1 MTPPNLVGDM
11 ASIKIRKSR
20 SVPYLLRIAG
30 TVALTAAFS
39 YLLDHLDEQ
48 TFIPVALAISPLL
61 PILWMSVQVLE
72 VNDDE
77 RYWWKYHWILG
88 YKYGKKIKYTSLDHM
103 SLEMIIVQPKRQPEE
118 PRYEL
123 FIHFDKGVP
132 LKLTRR
138 KKLAFIREKALKM
151 AEKLDL
157 VLIDNIEDQTSETT
171 L

>member
-1 MTPPNLVGDM
+1 M

-30 TVALTAAFS
+30 TVALTAAFG
-39 YLLDHLDEQ
+39 YLLDHLDER

-61 PILWMSVQVLE
+61 PMLWMSVQVLE

-77 RYWWKYHWILG
+77 KYWWKYHWILG
-88 YKYGKKIKYTSLDHM
+88 YKYGKKIKYASLDHM
-103 SLEMIIVQPKRQPEE
+103 SLEMIMVQPKRQPEE

-123 FIHFDKGVP
+123 FLHFDQGDP

-138 KKLAFIREKALKM
+138 KKLALVREKGQQM
-151 AEKLDL
+151 ANKLDIAF
-157 VLIDNIEDQTSETT
+157 IDTT
-171 L
+171 QVDEAIN